1 MFCILNRAKLKFF
14 SDQFQ
19 QEIRSRNIQS
29 AFFDFFFL
37 SKKCKKNG
45 RREGA
50 KGLKRSNSK
59 TNSQI
64 GCLAIN
70 MN

>member
-1 MFCILNRAKLKFF
+1 MFCILNTAKLKFF
-14 SDQFQ
+14 FGSISIKNTEKKYSISIF
-19 QEIRSRNIQS
+19 RL
-29 AFFDFFFL
+29 FF
-37 SKKCKKNG
+37 SVKEVQKNG

-50 KGLKRSNSK
+50 KALKRSNSK

>member
-1 MFCILNRAKLKFF
+1 MFNQHFSIFF
-14 SDQFQ
+14 SVKELQ
-19 QEIRSRNIQS
+19 
-29 AFFDFFFL
+29 
-37 SKKCKKNG
+37 KNG